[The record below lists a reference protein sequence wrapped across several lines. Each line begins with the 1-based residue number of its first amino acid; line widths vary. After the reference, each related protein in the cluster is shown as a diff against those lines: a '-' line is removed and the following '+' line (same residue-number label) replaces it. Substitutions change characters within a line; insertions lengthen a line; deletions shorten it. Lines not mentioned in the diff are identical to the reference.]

1 MGLAISSAAALEA
14 AAARVTDRQEQE
26 GKGCRQERQAI
37 HFEGKRR
44 RCKRRKE
51 VSQSLPSLSIPS
63 LSLSHADGG
72 RREAETRKE
81 SVDPFSLSVIRNRGA
96 SVSADNVI
104 TDKRTSEGGESA
116 RDGERLL
123 KSSGNGGRERRLCDS
138 RVGEREARR
147 QRLTCCDAVCEVIAV
162 DGSRKSRDEDS
173 WNGGAV
179 EDVDG
184 VT

>member
-1 MGLAISSAAALEA
+1 M
-14 AAARVTDRQEQE
+14 QEKE
-26 GKGCRQERQAI
+26 G
-37 HFEGKRR
+37 
-44 RCKRRKE
+44 
-51 VSQSLPSLSIPS
+51 SQSESSQPLDP
-63 LSLSHADGG
+63 SLSHADGG
-72 RREAETRKE
+72 GRREEETRKE